1 MTSSKASKKTKP
13 AIPAAPHIDR
23 TVVSYEGEQKLSQAS
38 IQSLLEQHHKM
49 REQIKTFDE
58 EIRKP
63 YDKLSKQ
70 IANYMVNSN
79 MQAKE
84 KLDCIKN
91 GYAVQ
96 LKARANWTYSLET
109 KRMAKDLEEEAEIQQ
124 AAKREGRNMI
134 MFLTPRKTPL
144 IKKEQEIKT
153 ISKAERTIK

>member
-1 MTSSKASKKTKP
+1 MTSSKTSKKTKP
-13 AIPAAPHIDR
+13 SIPAAPHIDR

-49 REQIKTFDE
+49 REQIKDFDE
-58 EIRKP
+58 EIKKP

-109 KRMAKDLEEEAEIQQ
+109 KRMAKDL
-124 AAKREGRNMI
+124 R
-134 MFLTPRKTPL
+134 T
-144 IKKEQEIKT
+144 EQELEQDTGVATNDPTFYISPIDIK
-153 ISKAERTIK
+153 

>member
-1 MTSSKASKKTKP
+1 MTSSKTSKKTKP

-23 TVVSYEGEQKLSQAS
+23 TVVNYEEEQKLSQAS

-109 KRMAKDLEEEAEIQQ
+109 KRMAKDL
-124 AAKREGRNMI
+124 R
-134 MFLTPRKTPL
+134 T
-144 IKKEQEIKT
+144 EQELEQDTGVAINDPT
-153 ISKAERTIK
+153 FYISPVDTK

>member
-1 MTSSKASKKTKP
+1 MTSSKTSKKTKP
-13 AIPAAPHIDR
+13 TIPAVPHIDR
-23 TVVSYEGEQKLSQAS
+23 TVVNYEGEQKLSQAS

-49 REQIKTFDE
+49 REQIKDFDE

-109 KRMAKDLEEEAEIQQ
+109 KRMAKDL
-124 AAKREGRNMI
+124 R
-134 MFLTPRKTPL
+134 T
-144 IKKEQEIKT
+144 EQELEQDT
-153 ISKAERTIK
+153 GVATNDPTFYISPVDTK

>member
-1 MTSSKASKKTKP
+1 MTSSKTSKKTKP

-23 TVVSYEGEQKLSQAS
+23 TVVNYEGEQKLSQAS
-38 IQSLLEQHHKM
+38 IQSLLEQHHEL
-49 REQIKTFDE
+49 REKIKAFDE
-58 EIRKP
+58 AVREP

-109 KRMAKDLEEEAEIQQ
+109 KRMAKDL
-124 AAKREGRNMI
+124 R
-134 MFLTPRKTPL
+134 T
-144 IKKEQEIKT
+144 EQELEQDTGVARNDPKFY
-153 ISKAERTIK
+153 ISPVDPK